1 MKFSVF
7 QVSRKGG
14 RQMNE
19 DRMGYC
25 YTRSSAIFFFFF
37 RMGAHPQ
44 GQVAVQR
51 AIQTLSTL
59 FQREAQPIVADVA
72 AFLESAAIAA
82 HRQILRY
89 AVERGMSD
97 MPRTTVVVALI
108 QEGVANWMHCGDSRL
123 YHVRQD
129 ELLCRTRDHS

>member
-14 RQMNE
+14 RQINE

-25 YTRSSAIFFFFF
+25 YTRSSAIFLLADG
-37 RMGAHPQ
+37 MGGHPQ
-44 GQVAVQR
+44 GEVAAQL
-51 AIQTLSTL
+51 AIQTISTL

-72 AFLESAAIAA
+72 VFLESAAIAA

-89 AVERGMSD
+89 AVERGMPD
-97 MPRTTVVVALI
+97 LPRRTVVGALI
-108 QEGVANWMHCGDSRL
+108 Q
-123 YHVRQD
+123 
-129 ELLCRTRDHS
+129 